1 MTVVKKEFSDD
12 EKCIFFDALCFILN
26 IDKKPNDKKVCYLK
40 SRAFEMG
47 YDARKLKLKSA
58 GKTAEVIK
66 DLQAIDN
73 IRLRRYILREMI
85 LLAIADHEL
94 SDKEVDTIYDI
105 AKKVCVSQDKID
117 DFFIWAAK
125 GVEWQIE
132 GQKLVEEDI

>member
-1 MTVVKKEFSDD
+1 MTIVKKDFSDG
-12 EKCIFFDALCFILN
+12 EKCIFFEALCFILN
-26 IDKKPNDKKVCYLK
+26 IDKKPNEKKVCYLK
-40 SRAFEMG
+40 GRAFEME
-47 YDARKLKLKSA
+47 YDARKLKLKSNKKA
-58 GKTAEVIK
+58 AEIVK
-66 DLQAIDN
+66 GLQSIDN

-105 AKKVCVSQDKID
+105 AKKVSVSEDKID

-132 GQKLVEEDI
+132 GQKLVEEDL